1 MAAPPARSCGMGA
14 ECQLGGA
21 GCELGVPVQIVELTN
36 DESFMVQVRALTV
49 TQKMLPPLSCRPLR
63 AT

>member
-1 MAAPPARSCGMGA
+1 MGA